1 MLGQGNDVARALVWF
16 RRDLRTDD
24 HAALSHALRAARA
37 VWCVFVFDRTILD
50 PLPRADRRVEFIRAS
65 LVALDET
72 LAQRGGGLIVL
83 HGDPVAGIPRLARGL
98 GVQAVYANHDDEPY
112 ARRRDAR
119 VGAALAD
126 LGIDLRTRKDHVVFE
141 RDEVL
146 TASDT
151 PFSVFTPYKN
161 AWLKRLSPADL
172 AAHMTEGHTG
182 RLAAPPADQPGVPS
196 LVELGFVPTNI
207 LAHVAAGARGAEAQ
221 FREFLARIDRYAATR
236 DYPAANGPS
245 YLGVHLRFGTLS
257 IRACARA
264 AYERMQGGSE
274 GAAVWMNE
282 LIWRDFYHQI
292 LYHHPHVVE
301 RTFRREYDALRWEQ
315 GEHAE
320 RLFTAWCEGR
330 TGYPLV
336 DAAMRQLSATGYM
349 HNRLRMV
356 AASFLTKDLG
366 LDWRR
371 GEHHF
376 ALHLNDFDLA
386 ANNGG
391 WQWAAST
398 GCDAQPY
405 FRIFN
410 PVSQGQKF
418 DAEGEFIRRLV
429 SELATLS
436 APAIHAPWLAGPLVL
451 AAAGVKLGEDYPRPI
466 VDHGQARKRTLERYA
481 AAKAA
486 R

>member
-1 MLGQGNDVARALVWF
+1 
-16 RRDLRTDD
+16 
-24 HAALSHALRAARA
+24 
-37 VWCVFVFDRTILD
+37 
-50 PLPRADRRVEFIRAS
+50 
-65 LVALDET
+65 
-72 LAQRGGGLIVL
+72 
-83 HGDPVAGIPRLARGL
+83 
-98 GVQAVYANHDDEPY
+98 
-112 ARRRDAR
+112 
-119 VGAALAD
+119 
-126 LGIDLRTRKDHVVFE
+126 
-141 RDEVL
+141 
-146 TASDT
+146 
-151 PFSVFTPYKN
+151 
-161 AWLKRLSPADL
+161 
-172 AAHMTEGHTG
+172 MTEGHAG

-196 LVELGFVPTNI
+196 LAELGFVPTNI

-221 FREFLARIDRYAATR
+221 FREFLTRIDRYAATR
-236 DYPAANGPS
+236 DYPAVNGPS
-245 YLGVHLRFGTLS
+245 YLGMHLRFGTLS

-264 AYERMQGGSE
+264 AYERMHGGSE
-274 GAAVWMNE
+274 GAAVWMKE
-282 LIWRDFYHQI
+282 LIWRDFHHQI
-292 LYHHPHVVE
+292 LHHHPHVVE
-301 RTFRREYDALRWEQ
+301 RAFRREYDAVRWER

-320 RLFTAWCEGR
+320 RSFTAWCEGR

-336 DAAMRQLSATGYM
+336 DAAMRQLDATGYM

-356 AASFLTKDLG
+356 TASFLTKDLG

-371 GEHHF
+371 GERHF

-410 PVSQGQKF
+410 PVSQSRKF
-418 DAEGEFIRRLV
+418 DTEGEFIRRFV
-429 SELATLS
+429 PELATLS

-451 AAAGVKLGEDYPRPI
+451 AAAGVKLGEDYPGPI
-466 VDHGQARKRTLERYA
+466 VDHEQARERTLERYA